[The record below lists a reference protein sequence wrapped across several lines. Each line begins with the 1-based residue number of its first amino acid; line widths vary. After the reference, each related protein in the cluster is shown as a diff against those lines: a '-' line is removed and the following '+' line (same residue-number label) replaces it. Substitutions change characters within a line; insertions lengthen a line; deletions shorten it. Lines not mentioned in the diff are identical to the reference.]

1 MASLLSNKFK
11 INGVISTD
19 KNVMQNLET
28 LCSAAGAW
36 LTFDI
41 HTGRWSVIINRAGS
55 SKYTFNDEN
64 IIGNID
70 ISGTGIA
77 ELYNSVR
84 VEFPHIDLN
93 DELDF
98 VNIEIPDSDRN
109 PSEQDNTL
117 NIQFDCFNDPVQA
130 ELIGFRELKQSRVD
144 KIIRFRTD
152 FSVLGIKA
160 GDIIDVTN
168 DVYNFDAKKF
178 RVVTVEEDDS
188 DNNAITLSI
197 TALEYDESVYNTDD
211 LSRYERSNSNGIITI
226 GDIGVPGAPY
236 VALFNNNSQPRFV
249 VEAYSPSGIV
259 EAMEFWYY
267 SVPESELPYWQT
279 ADDTTRTYIKHSTIY
294 ASASSNSVFPYG
306 EFIANTIT
314 DLGAGPM
321 LFKVRGINST
331 TAGPFSDPGALVEW
345 NPVQITDAIGP
356 NTDVLDDNWNSIL
369 GLLGANGLLALL
381 KALMEDNAQ
390 GSGSI
395 FDKLRALGLMNG
407 QDVSDMFNNP
417 DFINSLVNQNG
428 FQVVVDAFKV
438 NALLFNGDAQDHTV
452 SLGKTTV
459 IPASGRFKI
468 RYFINWGGDGSP
480 SSWGVFKNSTILIK
494 KNGVP
499 VVLGDW
505 AATGDI
511 HVQLYED
518 HQVEG
523 FFDAI
528 AGDVITYHFTYATN
542 WPTAWT
548 PPPYTDNNYVAGTY
562 AAGWIVA
569 ELLRI
574 PPKI

>member
-1 MASLLSNKFK
+1 MALQEQTFN
-11 INGVISTD
+11 INGVFSTD
-19 KNVMQNLET
+19 KTVIQNLET
-28 LCSAAGAW
+28 LCTAAGSW
-36 LTFDI
+36 FTFDI
-41 HTGRWSVIINRAGS
+41 HTGKWSVIINQPGYSTASFDDDNILGS
-55 SKYTFNDEN
+55 IS
-64 IIGNID
+64 
-70 ISGTGIA
+70 ISGTGLT
-77 ELYNSVR
+77 ELYNSVK
-84 VEFPHIDLN
+84 VEFPHSDLN
-93 DELDF
+93 DERDF
-98 VNIEIPDSDRN
+98 IQVSIPLENRFIN
-109 PSEQDNTL
+109 EYENTL
-117 NIQFDCFNDPVQA
+117 EMQFDCINDPLQA
-130 ELIGFRELKQSRVD
+130 EVLGFVELKQSRVD
-144 KIIRFRTD
+144 KIIQFRTD
-152 FSVLGIKA
+152 YSQLGLKA
-160 GDIIDVTN
+160 GDLIDVTSAM
-168 DVYNFDAKKF
+168 YGFDQKMF
-178 RVVTVEEDDS
+178 RIVTVSEEDEGNS
-188 DNNAITLSI
+188 IVLSI
-197 TALEYDESVYNTDD
+197 TALEYDADVYNFDNID
-211 LSRYERSNSNGIITI
+211 LYEVSNANGIITI
-226 GDIGVPGAPY
+226 GAIGIPGTPQVTSIQVDAR
-236 VALFNNNSQPRFV
+236 PRV
-249 VEAYSPSGIV
+249 IIESAAPSGIV
-259 EAMEFWYY
+259 EAMEFWIYNM
-267 SVPESELPYWQT
+267 PQSEIPNWQLI
-279 ADDTTRTYIKHSTIY
+279 DDSTRTYTLAATIRPV
-294 ASASSNSVFPYG
+294 SGSGEVFAINDDVVF
-306 EFIANTIT
+306 ESDSIS
-314 DLGAGPM
+314 GAF
-321 LFKVRGINST
+321 LVKTRGINST
-331 TAGPFSDPGALVEW
+331 TIGDFSDVSGNVYYDPTQV
-345 NPVQITDAIGP
+345 TDAIGP